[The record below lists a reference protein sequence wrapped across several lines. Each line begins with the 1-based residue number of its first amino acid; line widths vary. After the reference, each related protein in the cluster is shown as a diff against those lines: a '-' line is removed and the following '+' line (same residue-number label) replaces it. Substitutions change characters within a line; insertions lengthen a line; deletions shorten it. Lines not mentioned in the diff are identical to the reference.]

1 MAAQKEK
8 PKYSIWDNVCWM
20 MDIAWKEKGSVPIVC
35 GLIALAA
42 VALNLTELFFAP
54 QILKKVESGAEPAS
68 LLLTIALFT
77 GLLFLLRGIFIYLS
91 NYGLIDRVFVR
102 TSIIVKC
109 NEKTNTTSYPNTLD
123 ARVLKLRDK
132 AAEATDSNDRAS
144 EKIWTTLSTL
154 LTNLLGFIV
163 YFFLLSHLPPLLMLV
178 VITTTLL
185 SFFISRKTDS
195 WRYRHRE
202 EEADYDKKLIYIRTK
217 SESLELAKDI
227 RVLGLAPWLKDL
239 HASVLKLYESFI
251 KKSEKQKLLG
261 NLADVLLGI
270 LRNGIA
276 YYYLIHM
283 ALNQNLPASTFL
295 LYFTAV
301 SGFTAWITGILSEF
315 ATLHQES
322 LDLNTIREYLD
333 VPEPFRFEGGAP
345 LPDLSTGC
353 EIRLEK
359 VSFRYPDTEKD
370 TIHEMDLVIRPGEK
384 LALVGLNGAGKT
396 TLVKLICGL
405 LDPSEGRVLLN
416 GRDIRGFNRQEYY
429 EIFSTVFQDYSV
441 LDVSVA
447 ENVASRIEDIDRE
460 RVRACLEQAGLL
472 DKVAELPG
480 GLDQKLGRQVWEEG
494 VELSGGQ
501 IQRLLLARALYR
513 NAPILLLDEPTAALD
528 PLAENEIYVKY
539 NEMTRGKTSL
549 YVSHRLAS
557 TRFCDRIIFI
567 ADGQIAEEGSHEELW
582 QKGGKYAELYE
593 VQSRYYQEGR
603 QF

>member
-20 MDIAWKEKGSVPIVC
+20 ISIAWKEKKRVLLAC
-35 GLIALAA
+35 GFVILTALS
-42 VALNLTELFFAP
+42 LNLTELFIAP
-54 QILKKVESGAEPAS
+54 QILKKVESGAEVSS
-68 LLLTIALFT
+68 LLLVIALFA
-77 GLLFLLRGIFIYLS
+77 GLLFLLRGLSTYL
-91 NYGLIDRVFVR
+91 RVFGMLDKIYVR
-102 TSIIVKC
+102 TTIIGQISRKARL
-109 NEKTNTTSYPNTLD
+109 TSYPNTLD
-123 ARVLKLRDK
+123 ARAIKMRDK
-132 AAEATDSNDRAS
+132 AAEATSHNQTAS
-144 EKIWTTLSTL
+144 EKIWQTLSSL
-154 LTNLLGFIV
+154 LTNLLGFGI
-163 YFFLLSHLPPLLMLV
+163 YLFLLSHLNPFLMLV
-178 VITTTLL
+178 TFITTLL
-185 SFFISRKTDS
+185 SFFVSRKTDAWS
-195 WRYRHRE
+195 FRHRE
-202 EEADYDKKLIYIRTK
+202 EEADYDRKLSYIRAK

-227 RVLGLAPWLKDL
+227 RILGLAPWLKDL
-239 HASVLKLYESFI
+239 YAGVLKMCESFVT
-251 KKSEKQKLLG
+251 KSETYKLMG

-276 YYYLIHM
+276 YYYLINM
-283 ALNQNLPASTFL
+283 ALREGLPASTFL

-301 SGFTAWITGILSEF
+301 SGWTAWITGIFNEF
-315 ATLHQES
+315 AALHQQS

-333 VPEPFRFEGGAP
+333 LPEPFRFEGGEP
-345 LPDLSTGC
+345 LPDLSAGC

-416 GRDIRGFNRQEYY
+416 GRDIRDFNRQEYY

-447 ENVASRIEDIDRE
+447 ENVASCIEGIDRQ
-460 RVRACLEQAGLL
+460 RVQHCLELAGLSE
-472 DKVAELPG
+472 KVAQLPG
-480 GLDQKLGRQVWEEG
+480 GLDQKLGRKVWEEG

-501 IQRLLLARALYR
+501 TQRLLLARALYR
-513 NAPILLLDEPTAALD
+513 DAPLLLLDEPTAALD
-528 PLAENEIYVKY
+528 PLAENEIYMKY
-539 NEMTRGKTSL
+539 HAMTKGKTSL

-557 TRFCDRIIFI
+557 TRFCDRILLIE
-567 ADGQIAEEGSHEELW
+567 DGRVAEEGTHEELW
-582 QKGGKYAELYE
+582 QKGGRYAELYE

-603 QF
+603 EF